1 MEQVQ
6 HILADQIIDPV
17 VPMRSDMDREKIDD
31 LASSIKSEGLINPL
45 TVRPVHNPK
54 DCPPGTPALHEMSHS
69 SLPCIKYEI
78 VAGHRRFKA
87 CLMAGVIKIPCVI
100 REMTDQEVYSL
111 RAHENLFR
119 DDVDPVD
126 EAMYLARIIGEDE
139 SKIPEVAKK
148 LNRTVQWVEDRLEIM
163 TYPDYLIAG
172 IKQGKVKLGVAK
184 WLGAIQD
191 DVYRK
196 MFCEQAINH
205 GLAVW
210 QAETYY
216 RQWEGGVF
224 KNSTEIIPP
233 VDDSLRPEPQKLRTK
248 CARCALLAEEPN
260 LKNVFIHIECPPE
273 SALSPI
279 A

>member
-31 LASSIKSEGLINPL
+31 LAASIKSEGLINPL
-45 TVRPVHNPK
+45 TVRPVGDK
-54 DCPPGTPALHEMSHS
+54 F
-69 SLPCIKYEI
+69 EI

-100 REMTDQEVYSL
+100 REMSDQEVYSL

-191 DVYRK
+191 EVYRK

-205 GLAVW
+205 GLAIW

-216 RQWEGGVF
+216 RQWEAGIF
-224 KNSTEIIPP
+224 KNSSEIIPAI
-233 VDDSLRPEPQKLRTK
+233 DDSEKPAPAKVRTK

-260 LKNVFIHIECPPE
+260 LQNVFIHIECPPE
-273 SALSPI
+273 PVPSPT